1 MLERTELD
9 IASEVIYIGTGIGT
23 ACAEGAQRTRIA
35 CRDELHL
42 AKDGGDARNCTDG
55 GRRRRRKVER
65 LAQITED
72 CRTSR
77 GELAL
82 HAEIV
87 HPWDDSGACGGKDG
101 GASVANVD
109 VQLVGL
115 DLRILGLDGSHSFI
129 PCSEK
134 KNPRPEQEMADIV
147 DMQSPGR
154 VSISEGEG
162 NIQVPGFDYPTT
174 APSNAASGGIRGN
187 LERSVLNQAYFSA
200 ANFSILQN
208 KIRRAVYDK
217 SGEIIDPVGTDD
229 LFMVMRAIYLWYG
242 RNLDEDIPGQ
252 IAELDERVSAWC
264 VPKILAEI
272 SMYKTYL
279 KDISTLPIPI
289 EQPVNQ
295 SSAGTK
301 SLPFKPFF

>member
-1 MLERTELD
+1 
-9 IASEVIYIGTGIGT
+9 
-23 ACAEGAQRTRIA
+23 
-35 CRDELHL
+35 
-42 AKDGGDARNCTDG
+42 
-55 GRRRRRKVER
+55 
-65 LAQITED
+65 
-72 CRTSR
+72 
-77 GELAL
+77 
-82 HAEIV
+82 
-87 HPWDDSGACGGKDG
+87 
-101 GASVANVD
+101 
-109 VQLVGL
+109 
-115 DLRILGLDGSHSFI
+115 
-129 PCSEK
+129 
-134 KNPRPEQEMADIV
+134 MADIT

-154 VSISEGEG
+154 VSIAEGEG
-162 NIQVPGFDYPTT
+162 NIQVPGLDYPTT